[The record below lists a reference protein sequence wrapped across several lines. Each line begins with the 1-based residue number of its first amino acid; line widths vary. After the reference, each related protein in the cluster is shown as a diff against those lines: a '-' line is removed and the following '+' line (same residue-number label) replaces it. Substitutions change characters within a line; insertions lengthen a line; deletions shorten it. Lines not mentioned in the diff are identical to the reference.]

1 MGALIPIQVLTHSPT
16 VWDPID
22 LHQTCCLHQGEVH
35 LEDLLQLLRP
45 LVHLEVILLDL
56 HSPEERPQD
65 PSNLE
70 DLLQLPRPLLLLLL
84 ERVVVDLLEQLERK
98 RDLDRRR
105 EELLHHHL
113 AHLKPDHVVI
123 PQALRQLLRKLR
135 LTSTPGAVLLSL
147 QEAAMLTVISHRH
160 PTTVLAVSHL
170 WLSNSQLRL
179 TN

>member
-1 MGALIPIQVLTHSPT
+1 MGALIPIKVLTHSPT

-22 LHQTCCLHQGEVH
+22 LHQTWRLHQGEVH
-35 LEDLLQLLRP
+35 LE
-45 LVHLEVILLDL
+45 EILLDL

-84 ERVVVDLLEQLERK
+84 ERAVVDLLEQLERK

-113 AHLKPDHVVI
+113 AQLKPDHVVI

-147 QEAAMLTVISHRH
+147 LEAMLTVIRH
-160 PTTVLAVSHL
+160 QHQTTVLAVSHL